1 LEYRDLRIVE
11 NPTLVREHALDK
23 LRNAI
28 ARGLY
33 PPGHRL
39 VERELCEAL
48 GVSRTSV
55 REALRQLQ
63 AENLIEVGKRRNI
76 TVAVISSK
84 DAEDIYL
91 LREMLETTAV
101 TRFVANADEDAI
113 KQLQRIHKDLR
124 KVIHKGDVR
133 ELAIMAGEFY
143 ETILNGSGSK
153 VIADMARQLA
163 TRVTY
168 LRMRSM
174 AEPGRLEEGI
184 HEWDRL
190 MEAIEAGN
198 ANAAAKAMSEHLTAA
213 RKAVVAKLEQEEGQE
228 QPAVPPADAVVA
240 QAPPIQRFNSK

>member
-1 LEYRDLRIVE
+1 MEYHELRIVE

-28 ARGLY
+28 SRGLY
-33 PPGHRL
+33 PPGMRL

-91 LREMLETTAV
+91 MREMLETLAV
-101 TRFVANADEDAI
+101 RRFVARGDEAAI
-113 KQLQRIHKDLR
+113 KKLVRIHKDLR
-124 KVIHKGDVR
+124 KVLNKGDVR
-133 ELAIMAGEFY
+133 ELALMASEFY
-143 ETILNGSGSK
+143 ETILVNSDSK
-153 VIADMARQLA
+153 VIADMARQLL
-163 TRVTY
+163 TRVNY

-174 AEPGRLEEGI
+174 AEPHRLEDGI

-190 MEAIEAGN
+190 IEAIVAGN
-198 ANAAAKAMSEHLTAA
+198 ANAAAKAMSEHLANA
-213 RKAVVAKLEQEEGQE
+213 RRAVVAKLQQEEE
-228 QPAVPPADAVVA
+228 QAAVAAAAAAAAAPARRTV
-240 QAPPIQRFNSK
+240 

>member
-1 LEYRDLRIVE
+1 MEYHELRIVE

-28 ARGLY
+28 SRGLY
-33 PPGHRL
+33 PPGMRL

-91 LREMLETTAV
+91 MREMLETLAV
-101 TRFVANADEDAI
+101 KRFVARADETAI
-113 KQLQRIHKDLR
+113 KKLVRIHKDLR
-124 KVIHKGDVR
+124 KVLNKGDVR
-133 ELAIMAGEFY
+133 ELALMASEFY
-143 ETILNGSGSK
+143 ETILVNSDSK
-153 VIADMARQLA
+153 VIADMARQLL
-163 TRVTY
+163 TRVNY

-174 AEPGRLEEGI
+174 AEPHRLEDGI

-190 MEAIEAGN
+190 IEAIVAGN
-198 ANAAAKAMSEHLTAA
+198 ANAAAKAMSDHLANA
-213 RKAVVAKLEQEEGQE
+213 RRAVVAKLQQEEE
-228 QPAVPPADAVVA
+228 QAAVAAA
-240 QAPPIQRFNSK
+240 AAAAAAPTRRTV

>member
-1 LEYRDLRIVE
+1 MEYQDLRIVE

-28 ARGLY
+28 SRGLY
-33 PPGHRL
+33 PPGMRL

-76 TVAVISSK
+76 TVAVVSAK

-91 LREMLETTAV
+91 MREMLETLAIK
-101 TRFVANADEDAI
+101 RFVALADDNAI
-113 KQLQRIHKDLR
+113 KKLVRIHKDLR
-124 KVIHKGDVR
+124 KVLNKGDVR

-143 ETILNGSGSK
+143 ETILHGSGSK
-153 VIADMARQLA
+153 VIADMARQLL
-163 TRVTY
+163 TRVNY
-168 LRMRSM
+168 LRMRAM
-174 AEPGRLEEGI
+174 AEPHRLEDGM

-190 MEAIEAGN
+190 IEAIVERN
-198 ANAAAKAMSEHLTAA
+198 PTAAAKAMGEHLSNA
-213 RKAVVAKLEQEEGQE
+213 RRAIVAKLQQEEE
-228 QPAVPPADAVVA
+228 AAAAAVPERAAA
-240 QAPPIQRFNSK
+240 SAATRRSG

>member
-1 LEYRDLRIVE
+1 MEYHELRIVE

-28 ARGLY
+28 SRGLY
-33 PPGHRL
+33 PPGMRL

-91 LREMLETTAV
+91 MREMLETLAV
-101 TRFVANADEDAI
+101 KRFVARADENAI
-113 KQLQRIHKDLR
+113 KKLVRIHKDLR
-124 KVIHKGDVR
+124 KVLNKGDVR
-133 ELAIMAGEFY
+133 ELALMAGEFY
-143 ETILNGSGSK
+143 ETILVGSDSK
-153 VIADMARQLA
+153 VIADMARQLL
-163 TRVTY
+163 TRVNY

-174 AEPGRLEEGI
+174 AEPHRLEDGI

-190 MEAIEAGN
+190 IEAIVAGN
-198 ANAAAKAMSEHLTAA
+198 ANAAAKAMSEHLANA
-213 RKAVVAKLEQEEGQE
+213 RRAVVAKLQQEEQ
-228 QPAVPPADAVVA
+228 
-240 QAPPIQRFNSK
+240 QATVGGAAAASTRRTV

>member
-1 LEYRDLRIVE
+1 MEYHELRIVE

-28 ARGLY
+28 SRGLY
-33 PPGHRL
+33 PPGMRL

-76 TVAVISSK
+76 TVAVVSSK

-91 LREMLETTAV
+91 MREMLETLAV
-101 TRFVANADEDAI
+101 RRFVARADENAI
-113 KQLQRIHKDLR
+113 KKLVRIHKDLC
-124 KVIHKGDVR
+124 KVLNKGDVR

-143 ETILNGSGSK
+143 ETILIGSDSK
-153 VIADMARQLA
+153 VIADMARQLL
-163 TRVTY
+163 TRVNY

-174 AEPGRLEEGI
+174 AEPNRLEDGI
-184 HEWDRL
+184 NEWDRL
-190 MEAIEAGN
+190 IEAILAGN
-198 ANAAAKAMSEHLTAA
+198 ANAAAKAMSEHLANA
-213 RKAVVAKLEQEEGQE
+213 RRAVVAKLQQEEE
-228 QPAVPPADAVVA
+228 QALTAAAAV
-240 QAPPIQRFNSK
+240 APTRRSV

>member
-1 LEYRDLRIVE
+1 MEYHELRIVE

-28 ARGLY
+28 SRGLY
-33 PPGHRL
+33 PPGMRL

-91 LREMLETTAV
+91 MREMLETLAV
-101 TRFVANADEDAI
+101 KRFVARADENAI
-113 KQLQRIHKDLR
+113 KKLVRIHKDLR
-124 KVIHKGDVR
+124 KVLNKGDVR

-143 ETILNGSGSK
+143 ETILNNSNSK
-153 VIADMARQLA
+153 VIADMARQLL
-163 TRVTY
+163 TRVNY

-174 AEPGRLEEGI
+174 AEPHRLEDGI

-190 MEAIEAGN
+190 IEAIVAGN
-198 ANAAAKAMSEHLTAA
+198 ANAAAKAMSEHLANA
-213 RKAVVAKLEQEEGQE
+213 RRAVVAKLQQEEQ
-228 QPAVPPADAVVA
+228 
-240 QAPPIQRFNSK
+240 QATVGGAAAASTRRTV

>member
-1 LEYRDLRIVE
+1 MEYHDLRIVD
-11 NPTLVREHALDK
+11 NLTLVREHALDK

-28 ARGLY
+28 SRGLY

-76 TVAVISSK
+76 TVSVISAK

-91 LREMLETTAV
+91 LREMLETLAV
-101 TRFVANADEDAI
+101 RRFVANADEHAI
-113 KQLQRIHKDLR
+113 KKLQRIHQDLR
-124 KVIHKGDVR
+124 KIIHKGDVR

-143 ETILNGSGSK
+143 ETILNGAGK
-153 VIADMARQLA
+153 VIADMARQLL

-174 AEPGRLEEGI
+174 AEPGRLEDGI

-190 MEAIEAGN
+190 MAAIEAGD
-198 ANAAAKAMSEHLTAA
+198 ADAAAQAMGEHLGNA
-213 RKAVVAKLEQEEGQE
+213 RRAVVAKLQDEEEQVAA
-228 QPAVPPADAVVA
+228 PAEAAGARGP
-240 QAPPIQRFNSK
+240 

>member
-1 LEYRDLRIVE
+1 LALEYHELRIVE

-28 ARGLY
+28 SRGLY
-33 PPGHRL
+33 PPGMRL

-91 LREMLETTAV
+91 MREMLETLAV
-101 TRFVANADEDAI
+101 RRFVARADEAAI
-113 KQLQRIHKDLR
+113 KKLVRIHKDLR
-124 KVIHKGDVR
+124 KVLNKGDVR
-133 ELAIMAGEFY
+133 ELALMASEFY
-143 ETILNGSGSK
+143 ETILVNSDSK
-153 VIADMARQLA
+153 VIADMARQLL
-163 TRVTY
+163 TRVNY

-174 AEPGRLEEGI
+174 AEPHRLEDGI

-190 MEAIEAGN
+190 IEAIVAGN
-198 ANAAAKAMSEHLTAA
+198 ANAAAKAMSEHLANA
-213 RKAVVAKLEQEEGQE
+213 RRAVVAKLQQEEE
-228 QPAVPPADAVVA
+228 QAAVAAAAAAAAAPARRTV
-240 QAPPIQRFNSK
+240 

>member
-1 LEYRDLRIVE
+1 MEYQDLRIVE

-28 ARGLY
+28 SRGLY
-33 PPGHRL
+33 PPGMRL

-76 TVAVISSK
+76 TVAIVSSK

-91 LREMLETTAV
+91 MREMLETLAV
-101 TRFVANADEDAI
+101 KRFVAIADDAAV
-113 KQLQRIHKDLR
+113 KKLVRIHKDLR
-124 KVIHKGDVR
+124 KVLNKGDVR

-153 VIADMARQLA
+153 VIADMARQLL
-163 TRVTY
+163 TRVNY

-174 AEPGRLEEGI
+174 AEPHRLEDGM

-190 MEAIEAGN
+190 IEAIVERN
-198 ANAAAKAMSEHLTAA
+198 PTAAAKAMGEHLANA
-213 RKAVVAKLEQEEGQE
+213 RRAIVAKLQLEEQEAAA
-228 QPAVPPADAVVA
+228 AVPERVA
-240 QAPPIQRFNSK
+240 TGTGSGRRSG

>member
-1 LEYRDLRIVE
+1 MEYRDLRIVE

-28 ARGLY
+28 SRGLY

-76 TVAVISSK
+76 TVSVITSK

-91 LREMLETTAV
+91 LREMLETMAV
-101 TRFVANADEDAI
+101 KRFVANADENAI
-113 KQLQRIHKDLR
+113 KKLQRIHKDLR

-153 VIADMARQLA
+153 VIADMARQLL
-163 TRVTY
+163 TRVNY

-174 AEPGRLEEGI
+174 SEPG
-184 HEWDRL
+184 
-190 MEAIEAGN
+190 
-198 ANAAAKAMSEHLTAA
+198 
-213 RKAVVAKLEQEEGQE
+213 
-228 QPAVPPADAVVA
+228 
-240 QAPPIQRFNSK
+240 

>member
-1 LEYRDLRIVE
+1 MEYQDLRIVE

-28 ARGLY
+28 SRGLY
-33 PPGHRL
+33 PPGMRL

-76 TVAVISSK
+76 TVAVVSAK

-91 LREMLETTAV
+91 MREMLETLAV
-101 TRFVANADEDAI
+101 KRFVALADENAI
-113 KQLQRIHKDLR
+113 KKLVRIHKDLR
-124 KVIHKGDVR
+124 KVLNKGDVR

-153 VIADMARQLA
+153 VIADMARQLL
-163 TRVTY
+163 TRVNY

-174 AEPGRLEEGI
+174 AEPHRLEDGM

-190 MEAIEAGN
+190 IEAIVERN
-198 ANAAAKAMSEHLTAA
+198 ANAAAKAMGEHLANA
-213 RKAVVAKLEQEEGQE
+213 RRAIVAKLQQEEE
-228 QPAVPPADAVVA
+228 QAAAAVPERAAA
-240 QAPPIQRFNSK
+240 TRRSG

>member
-1 LEYRDLRIVE
+1 MDYQDLRIVE

-28 ARGLY
+28 SRGLY
-33 PPGHRL
+33 PPGMRL

-76 TVAVISSK
+76 TVAVVSAK

-91 LREMLETTAV
+91 LREMLETLAV
-101 TRFVANADEDAI
+101 KRFVASADDNAI
-113 KQLQRIHKDLR
+113 KKLVRIHKDLR
-124 KVIHKGDVR
+124 KVLNKGDVR

-153 VIADMARQLA
+153 VISDIARQLL
-163 TRVTY
+163 TRVNY

-174 AEPGRLEEGI
+174 AEPHRLEDGMQ
-184 HEWDRL
+184 EWDRL
-190 MEAIEAGN
+190 IEAIVARDPE
-198 ANAAAKAMSEHLTAA
+198 AAAKAMGTHLANA
-213 RKAVVAKLEQEEGQE
+213 RRAIVAKLKQEEE
-228 QPAVPPADAVVA
+228 EAAAAMAVVPERA
-240 QAPPIQRFNSK
+240 AAPRRSSG

>member
-1 LEYRDLRIVE
+1 MNYHDLRIVE

-28 ARGLY
+28 SRGLY

-91 LREMLETTAV
+91 LREMLETLAV
-101 TRFVANADEDAI
+101 QRFVANADENAI
-113 KQLQRIHKDLR
+113 KKLQRIHRELR
-124 KVIHKGDVR
+124 KVIHQGDVR

-143 ETILNGSGSK
+143 ETILNGAGK
-153 VIADMARQLA
+153 VIADMARQLV

-174 AEPGRLEEGI
+174 AEPGRLEDGI

-190 MEAIEAGN
+190 MEAIEAGDVDAAVKAMGEHL
-198 ANAAAKAMSEHLTAA
+198 ANA
-213 RKAVVAKLEQEEGQE
+213 RRAVVAKLQEEERQAASAAAA
-228 QPAVPPADAVVA
+228 PAVAVAGA
-240 QAPPIQRFNSK
+240 QAAGTHR

>member
-1 LEYRDLRIVE
+1 MEYQDLRIVE

-28 ARGLY
+28 SRGLY
-33 PPGHRL
+33 PPGMRL

-76 TVAVISSK
+76 TVAVVSSK

-91 LREMLETTAV
+91 MREMLETLAV
-101 TRFVANADEDAI
+101 RRFVELADENAI
-113 KQLQRIHKDLR
+113 KKLVRIHKDLR
-124 KVIHKGDVR
+124 KVLNKGDVR

-153 VIADMARQLA
+153 VIADMARQLL
-163 TRVTY
+163 TRVNY

-174 AEPGRLEEGI
+174 AEPHRLEDGM

-190 MEAIEAGN
+190 IEAIVDRN
-198 ANAAAKAMSEHLTAA
+198 PDAAAKAMGAHLANA
-213 RKAVVAKLEQEEGQE
+213 RKAIVAKLKNEEEQ
-228 QPAVPPADAVVA
+228 AAATAVVPERA
-240 QAPPIQRFNSK
+240 AASRRSG

>member
-1 LEYRDLRIVE
+1 MEYQDLRIVE

-28 ARGLY
+28 SRGLY
-33 PPGHRL
+33 PPGMRL

-76 TVAVISSK
+76 TVAIVSSK

-91 LREMLETTAV
+91 MREMLETTAV
-101 TRFVANADEDAI
+101 RRFVASADENAI
-113 KQLQRIHKDLR
+113 KKLVRIHKDLR
-124 KVIHKGDVR
+124 KVLNKGDVR

-153 VIADMARQLA
+153 VIADTARQLL
-163 TRVTY
+163 TRVNY
-168 LRMRSM
+168 LRMRVM
-174 AEPGRLEEGI
+174 AEPHRLEDGM
-184 HEWDRL
+184 HEWDQL
-190 MEAIEAGN
+190 IEAIVDRNPE
-198 ANAAAKAMSEHLTAA
+198 AAAKAMGNHLANA
-213 RKAVVAKLEQEEGQE
+213 RKAIVAKLKQEEHE
-228 QPAVPPADAVVA
+228 AAAAVPERAAGA
-240 QAPPIQRFNSK
+240 RR